1 MTTAIELPINLDHE
15 KIAAFCRARGIR
27 RLSLF
32 GSVLRDDFD
41 PDRSD
46 VDVLAEFKQGALVE
60 IAKAAELSTCRVRQ
74 ILRFSKLHPGIQEA
88 MLNLSPTQ
96 ARKHSPERLLREW
109 LPLSQSE
116 QLSQFKQGVG

>member
-96 ARKHSPERLLREW
+96 ARKHFPERLLREW

>member
-1 MTTAIELPINLDHE
+1 MTTTTELPINLDHE

-46 VDVLAEFKQGALVE
+46 VDVLAEFKPGALKGVGFRYMRYGE
-60 IAKAAELSTCRVRQ
+60 ELSHIMGRKVDFCSRLNPYIQQRV
-74 ILRFSKLHPGIQEA
+74 KQEA
-88 MLNLSPTQ
+88 VPIYEQ
-96 ARKHSPERLLREW
+96 A
-109 LPLSQSE
+109 
-116 QLSQFKQGVG
+116 